1 MMLRTFFLFVTATVG
16 VGLLAGGTGGDVV
29 ISGQRRVALEI
40 RIDPGT
46 LPGVL
51 GRSYE
56 VKSGDVLSGIA
67 ERELGATARW
77 TEIRDWNGLAD
88 PDRLRVGSK
97 LVLPPAK
104 DAAGAGWVLVA
115 IPDLEL
121 GGVPQPVTAEGP
133 LSHGVYHLS
142 FAFVP
147 GARLAEL
154 RTLFS
159 NRDTPRE
166 GLAKLDWVVYGPRV
180 DVRRSVSEGDPTRR
194 IRAAYRVSGADSGRP
209 SLTHVEDVALDEDG
223 RPVTR
228 ADRTRNY
235 LVLLALSAAGFLG
248 LGAIAWRRRHP
259 VVAPAAA

>member
-1 MMLRTFFLFVTATVG
+1 MTLRTLFLLAATTAG
-16 VGLLAGGTGGDVV
+16 VGLLAGGKGGDVV
-29 ISGQRRVALEI
+29 IPGQRRVALEI

-97 LVLPPAK
+97 LILPPAK
-104 DAAGAGWVLVA
+104 DAPGAKWVLVA
-115 IPDLEL
+115 IPDLDM
-121 GGVPQPVTAEGP
+121 GGVPQAVTADGP
-133 LSHGVYHLS
+133 MPHGNYHLN

-154 RTLFS
+154 RTLFAD
-159 NRDTPRE
+159 RETPRE
-166 GLAKLDWVVYGPRV
+166 GLSKLDWVIYGPRV

-194 IRAAYRVSGADSGRP
+194 IRAAYRVAEADSGRP
-209 SLTHVEDVALDEDG
+209 SLTHVEDVALDENG

-228 ADRTRNY
+228 AERTRNY

-248 LGAIAWRRRHP
+248 LGAVAWRRRHP
-259 VVAPAAA
+259 LVAPTAA